1 MISVSDPPPRSGAA
15 RLVAALRDAGI
26 HDERVLA
33 VMERT
38 PRDIFVPA
46 TFGEHCWDNVALPI
60 GHAQTISQPFVVA
73 AMTQALELNER
84 HKVLEIGTGS
94 GYQTAILA
102 RLCRRVFTIERHQSL
117 LRDAEKR
124 FAYLRLG
131 NVTSRYG
138 DGTRGW
144 AEPAPYDRII
154 VTAAAASLP
163 QALLQLLAPDGI
175 LVAPV
180 GGERRDQTLVRIRQS
195 GERSVSEEL
204 GTVRFVPLVPGLPRH
219 NPIQRDLPL

>member
-1 MISVSDPPPRSGAA
+1 MISVSDPPLRSGAA

-60 GHAQTISQPFVVA
+60 GHAQTISQPYVVA
-73 AMTQALELNER
+73 AMTQALELNDR

-163 QALLQLLAPDGI
+163 QALLQLLAADGV

-180 GGERRDQTLVRIRQS
+180 GGERRDQVLIRVRQS
-195 GERSVSEEL
+195 GGHRVSEEL
-204 GTVRFVPLVPGLPRH
+204 GIVRFVPLVPGLPRH

>member
-15 RLVAALRDAGI
+15 RLVAALREAGI
-26 HDERVLA
+26 RDERVLG

-73 AMTQALELNER
+73 AMTEALELNER

-102 RLCRRVFTIERHQSL
+102 RLCRRVFTIERHQPL

-144 AEPAPYDRII
+144 AEPAPFDRII

-163 QALLQLLAPDGI
+163 QALLQHLAPDGI

-180 GGERRDQTLVRIRQS
+180 GGERRDQVLMRVRQS
-195 GERSVSEEL
+195 GGRSVSEEM
-204 GTVRFVPLVPGLPRH
+204 GTVRFVPLVAGLPRH

>member
-38 PRDIFVPA
+38 PRDIFVPS

-73 AMTQALELNER
+73 AMTQALELNDR

-144 AEPAPYDRII
+144 AEPAPFDRII
-154 VTAAAASLP
+154 VTAAAATMP
-163 QALLQLLAPDGI
+163 QALLQLLTPDGI

-180 GGERRDQTLVRIRQS
+180 GGERRDQVLMRVRQS
-195 GERSVSEEL
+195 GGRSVSEEL

>member
-1 MISVSDPPPRSGAA
+1 M
-15 RLVAALRDAGI
+15 AALRDAGI

-180 GGERRDQTLVRIRQS
+180 GGERRDQVLMRVRQS
-195 GERSVSEEL
+195 GGRSACEEL

>member
-1 MISVSDPPPRSGAA
+1 MISVSGPPPRTGAV
-15 RLVAALRDAGI
+15 RLIDELRRGGI

-33 VMERT
+33 TMERI

-60 GHAQTISQPFVVA
+60 GHAQTISQPIVVA
-73 AMTQALELNER
+73 IMTQALELRER

-131 NVTSRYG
+131 NVTCRFG
-138 DGTRGW
+138 DGTKGW
-144 AEPAPYDRII
+144 QEPAPFDRII
-154 VTAAAASLP
+154 VTAAAATMP
-163 QALLQLLAPDGI
+163 QALLQLLAPEGI

-180 GGERRDQTLVRIRQS
+180 GGERRDQRLLRTRRR
-195 GERSVSEEL
+195 GDGFETEEL
-204 GTVRFVPLVPGLPRH
+204 GVVRFVPLVPGLPRP

>member
-38 PRDIFVPA
+38 PRDIFVPS

-180 GGERRDQTLVRIRQS
+180 GGERRDQTLVRVRQS
-195 GERSVSEEL
+195 EGRSASEEL
-204 GTVRFVPLVPGLPRH
+204 GTVRFVPLVPGLPRR

>member
-38 PRDIFVPA
+38 PRDIFVPS

-180 GGERRDQTLVRIRQS
+180 GGERRDQVLMRVRQS
-195 GERSVSEEL
+195 AGRSISEEL

>member
-1 MISVSDPPPRSGAA
+1 VISVSDPPPVSGAA
-15 RLVAALRDAGI
+15 RLVAALREAGI
-26 HDERVLA
+26 RDERVLS

-38 PRDIFVPA
+38 PRNIFVPG

-73 AMTQALELNER
+73 AMTEALELSER

-131 NVTSRYG
+131 NITSRYG

-144 AEPAPYDRII
+144 PEPAPYDRII

-163 QALLQLLAPDGI
+163 QAVLQLLAPDGI

-180 GGERRDQTLVRIRQS
+180 GGERRDQTLVRVRQT
-195 GERSVSEEL
+195 GGRSVVEEL